1 MISKML
7 HKIIS
12 EGLISKSRSKSI
24 RFLNKRAKEILN
36 YVADFKL
43 ETDIIDATD
52 SMQYL
57 YSRIDIQFGRNKLF
71 KNSQVVSVTIYDVDD
86 CTIEVP
92 VAVAVVLDVD
102 NYKKLKGL
110 RAVKLFLKELYT
122 KLKLKHGN

>member
-1 MISKML
+1 ML

-36 YVADFKL
+36 YVADFKF
-43 ETDIIDATD
+43 ETDIIGATD
-52 SMQYL
+52 NMQYL

-92 VAVAVVLDVD
+92 VAVAIVLDVD

-110 RAVKLFLKELYT
+110 RTIKLFLKELYT